1 MSTLHAIVDWLYA
14 LNQSELLLIWYYSLL
29 ILNILQ
35 KLWMVGSDFLA
46 TKQKPEDIYII
57 YMCN

>member
-14 LNQSELLLIWYYSLL
+14 LNQSELLLIWYYNLL
-29 ILNILQ
+29 ILQ

-46 TKQKPEDIYII
+46 TKQKPEDKYII
-57 YMCN
+57 CMCN

>member
-14 LNQSELLLIWYYSLL
+14 LNQSELLLIWYYNLL

-35 KLWMVGSDFLA
+35 KLWMIGSDLPA
-46 TKQKPEDIYII
+46 TKQKP
-57 YMCN
+57 